1 MASQRAIL
9 ARFRRLCLALPDTHE
24 KESWGHPNFC
34 TGKRIFAVYEVYKG
48 RPAFAF
54 QLSHPDQ
61 QALLGDPR
69 FYRTP
74 YTGHRGWISLWVDV
88 PVDWPLVAG
97 LVERSYRTRHE
108 LDGRA
113 DGQTVRP
120 RRARRPARKGRGAK
134 KRSSKA
140 RA

>member
-24 KESWGHPNFC
+24 KSSWGHPNFRA
-34 TGKRIFAVYEVYKG
+34 GKRIFAVYEVYKG

-88 PVDWPLVAG
+88 TVDWALVSG
-97 LVERSYRTRHE
+97 LVERSYQASRA

-113 DGQTVRP
+113 EGQAIRP
-120 RRARRPARKGRGAK
+120 RRARKTTRKKRAARK
-134 KRSSKA
+134 RSPGT